1 MAEITGIVEEIVFR
15 NEDNGFSVI
24 DIREE
29 GTGQMVTAVGSFPF
43 ISQGER
49 IRLEGEWVNHPDY
62 GPSLK

>member
-49 IRLEGEWVNHPDY
+49 IRLEGS
-62 GPSLK
+62 G